1 MVLFVVLIQKKTSV
15 GLFVQAVGINAN
27 AARRTG
33 LKVSSIIF
41 MVYVFSGIC
50 AGIAGLM
57 ESSMIAAADPNN
69 AGLNTEMD
77 AIASSVIGGT
87 LMSGGVAFLPGTLLG
102 VLIQGVIQTFITF
115 QGTLS
120 AWWTRII
127 IALLLCLFIVIQA
140 VVSRSRQRLNS
151 EH

>member
-1 MVLFVVLIQKKTSV
+1 MRLLLGAYVLDGFLCGIGSVLF
-15 GLFVQAVGINAN
+15 
-27 AARRTG
+27 
-33 LKVSSIIF
+33 
-41 MVYVFSGIC
+41 C
-50 AGIAGLM
+50 
-57 ESSMIAAADPNN
+57 
-69 AGLNTEMD
+69 LNTLGGFVEQAKGFEMD

>member
-1 MVLFVVLIQKKTSV
+1 MCIRDRLMGLPTKRTKILAYVVCGFCSALAGVVYSLIMLS
-15 GLFVQAVGINAN
+15 GYPLHAV
-27 AARRTG
+27 
-33 LKVSSIIF
+33 
-41 MVYVFSGIC
+41 
-50 AGIAGLM
+50 
-57 ESSMIAAADPNN
+57 SM
-69 AGLNTEMD
+69 EMD
-77 AIASSVIGGT
+77 AIAPSVIGGT